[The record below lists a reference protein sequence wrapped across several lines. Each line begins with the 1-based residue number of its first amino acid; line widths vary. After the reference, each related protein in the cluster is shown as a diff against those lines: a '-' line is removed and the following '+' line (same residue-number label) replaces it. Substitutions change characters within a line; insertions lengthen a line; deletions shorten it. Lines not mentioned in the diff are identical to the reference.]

1 MARGL
6 LRPWDMKTF
15 AGSAFVLLFL
25 CGPALADPAA
35 TEPRAPRARP
45 ASLNIHFVVHTS
57 TATRTYDVIVA
68 SDHRCASSIEKVP
81 DHQDEINVCASDDS
95 HLDID
100 WITRGSSS
108 EYRSKA
114 SLVLTR
120 GATAELGSGSGPR
133 LGVTIQ

>member
-1 MARGL
+1 
-6 LRPWDMKTF
+6 MKTL

-35 TEPRAPRARP
+35 AEPGAPRAPRAQP

-68 SDHRCASSIEKVP
+68 SDHRCASSIEKLP
-81 DHQDEINVCASDDS
+81 DHQDEIKVCASDES

-108 EYRSKA
+108 EYRNKA
-114 SLVLTR
+114 SLVLAR
-120 GATAELGSGSGPR
+120 GATAELGSGNGPR